1 LRPVHYISIAIAIAL
16 IAILY
21 FGGNTVPPKSEG
33 ATAPMAGANAE
44 PHSVKPASFDSIL
57 IAARQQLP
65 AHAANEIRT
74 IENRISAIGDSS
86 RMAVVFDT
94 LGQVWQQHKQP
105 QVAAYYYLQ
114 EGKLENSEKKLTFA
128 AQLFLELARKANSE
142 AVQAWL
148 GERAIEG
155 FSKALEIN
163 PNNDT
168 TKVNLAECY
177 IGTGSTMQG
186 IMLLRDVTEKNPDNV
201 QANITLG
208 QQGIVSGQFDKA
220 IGRFE
225 RVLKKEPRNLEAMLG
240 MAEAYKSRGDKQ
252 KAIELLEQA
261 KKVMN
266 NPEFSKDV
274 DDYIKSFK

>member
-1 LRPVHYISIAIAIAL
+1 
-16 IAILY
+16 
-21 FGGNTVPPKSEG
+21 
-33 ATAPMAGANAE
+33 MAGANAE

-142 AVQAWL
+142 AIQAWL

-186 IMLLRDVTEKNPDNV
+186 VLLLRDVTEKNPDNV

-225 RVLKKEPRNLEAMLG
+225 RVVKKEPRNLEAMLG